1 MLQIYRSESVI
12 SAKSPELAIVV
23 PTFNECGNVIPL
35 LEKIGETL
43 TDIAWEVVFVD
54 DDSNDGTVRAI
65 TKRCLTNSGVRILR
79 RIGRRGLSSAVVE
92 GILSTT
98 APYIAVIDADLQ
110 HDERLLR
117 QMLMSL
123 RRSEFDLAVG
133 TRYSGEGGVGDWD
146 LRRRVISA
154 VATRL
159 AVLVLRARLSDPMS
173 GFFMIRREA
182 FEASL
187 RQLSLQ
193 GYKLLVDIIASAPEP
208 LRIKEFPSVFRMRQR
223 GESKLDALVSLEYL
237 MLLLDKMFGRWIP
250 ARFILFM
257 AIGGLG
263 VFVHMGILA
272 FLLKAADASFVVGQ
286 SIANSLCGTCGCSF
300 RYDAGNMSSEARN
313 NQFSNCKAV

>member
-65 TKRCLTNSGVRILR
+65 TKRCLTDSRVRILR

-123 RRSEFDLAVG
+123 RRSEFDLA
-133 TRYSGEGGVGDWD
+133 
-146 LRRRVISA
+146 
-154 VATRL
+154 
-159 AVLVLRARLSDPMS
+159 
-173 GFFMIRREA
+173 
-182 FEASL
+182 
-187 RQLSLQ
+187 
-193 GYKLLVDIIASAPEP
+193 
-208 LRIKEFPSVFRMRQR
+208 
-223 GESKLDALVSLEYL
+223 
-237 MLLLDKMFGRWIP
+237 
-250 ARFILFM
+250 
-257 AIGGLG
+257 
-263 VFVHMGILA
+263 
-272 FLLKAADASFVVGQ
+272 
-286 SIANSLCGTCGCSF
+286 
-300 RYDAGNMSSEARN
+300 
-313 NQFSNCKAV
+313 